1 MDFTRGA
8 PGGARTPNLLIRS
21 QMLYPLSYERV
32 LSILF
37 AQRPF
42 TTLAA
47 RQNAQ
52 CMVQIFDAALL
63 DQCRTP

>member
-1 MDFTRGA
+1 
-8 PGGARTPNLLIRS
+8 
-21 QMLYPLSYERV
+21 LSYERV
-32 LSILF
+32 LRILF
-37 AQRPF
+37 ARKPF